1 MADIGA
7 TVAADSDAA
16 RRNAEV
22 VQRFFDVVLT
32 PPHDLDRIDD
42 LIADDFVDRTPDD
55 GDTTRA
61 GVMAKLAALFTQ
73 DPAASF
79 ALEALVAAG
88 DGVAAFSVLRTGGA
102 ATRFADLYVL
112 RDGRIAE
119 HRHVVEPLSGGVS
132 LT

>member
-42 LIADDFVDRTPDD
+42 LIAADFVDRTPDD
-55 GDTTRA
+55 GDATRA
-61 GVMAKLAALFTQ
+61 GVAAKLAALFAQ
-73 DPAASF
+73 DPSASF

-88 DGVAAFSVLRTGGA
+88 GRVAAFSVLRTSGTV
-102 ATRFADLYVL
+102 TRFADLYVL

-119 HRHVVEPLSGGVS
+119 HRHVVEPQSGGVS